1 MLQILG
7 AILVI
12 FSSTALGIAGKQK
25 LSKRTKILGEWICAI
40 DFITAEIEQN
50 HTPIPDILNM
60 LSKQDNSSLKPIF
73 IEMLQRINMQHELSF
88 GYHWHTTIRDLAFSL
103 GMEYEEIETLRNT
116 ASYLGRY
123 QAEMQISGLLHTRSK
138 LVSIQTSAVQALE
151 NKGNVYRMCGIAA
164 GIITVLMIV

>member
-12 FSSTALGIAGKQK
+12 FSSTALGIAGKQR
-25 LSKRTKILGEWICAI
+25 LVKRTKILGEWICAI

-60 LSKQDNSSLKPIF
+60 LSKQDNLLKPVF
-73 IEMLQRINMQHELSF
+73 TEMIKRINMQHELSF
-88 GYHWHTTIRDLAFSL
+88 SYHWHTTIRDLAFSL
-103 GMEYEEIETLRNT
+103 NMEYDEIETLRNT

-138 LVSIQTSAVQALE
+138 LVSIQTSAVQALQ

>member
-25 LSKRTKILGEWICAI
+25 LVKRTKILGEWICAI

-60 LSKQDNSSLKPIF
+60 LSKQDNSSLKPVF
-73 IEMLQRINMQHELSF
+73 IEMLNRINIQH
-88 GYHWHTTIRDLAFSL
+88 
-103 GMEYEEIETLRNT
+103 
-116 ASYLGRY
+116 
-123 QAEMQISGLLHTRSK
+123 
-138 LVSIQTSAVQALE
+138 
-151 NKGNVYRMCGIAA
+151 
-164 GIITVLMIV
+164 